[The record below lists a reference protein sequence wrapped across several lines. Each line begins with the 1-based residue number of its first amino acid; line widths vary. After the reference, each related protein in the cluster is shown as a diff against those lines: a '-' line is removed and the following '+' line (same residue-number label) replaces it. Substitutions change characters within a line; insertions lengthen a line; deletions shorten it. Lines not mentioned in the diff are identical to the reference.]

1 MPIFYNF
8 FKGIVNGI
16 PIILARIG
24 SILITFFFMG
34 ALFGY
39 YLYMTQ
45 MSILY
50 FIILALTIPIMWRNL
65 DQGVLLFILVLI
77 IPWIFPGII

>member
-1 MPIFYNF
+1 MSIFYNF
-8 FKGIVNGI
+8 FKKLVEGI
-16 PIILARIG
+16 PVLLGKIG
-24 SILITFFFMG
+24 SILITFFFIG

-45 MSILY
+45 MSMLY
-50 FIILALTIPIMWRNL
+50 FVLLGLTIPIMWKNL

-77 IPWIFPGII
+77 IPWVFPGLI